1 MTCNCDV
8 MFYFMIFCRDDKDMG
23 VVLKFLDG
31 EKRVKETVYGREYL
45 IKAEVQQPNG
55 NF

>member
-1 MTCNCDV
+1 MTDFLY
-8 MFYFMIFCRDDKDMG
+8 FYRDDKDMG

-31 EKRVKETVYGREYL
+31 EKRVRETVYGREYL

-55 NF
+55 I